1 MSLLT
6 RLFGF
11 SGSTR
16 TDDHAAVRPL
26 WAAIIAIGREPQWYA
41 AGGIADT
48 MPGRFDAIT
57 LVTALV
63 LLRMEALATPGH
75 LAARL
80 GELYVEDM
88 EGQLRQSGVGDVV
101 IGKHMGKVMGALGGR
116 IDALDQ
122 ALAHPDDAALREM
135 ITRNTT
141 LTQPNDPAHIAAQIR
156 ALAAS
161 LAALSDA
168 DLLAGAIPR

>member
-6 RLFGF
+6 RLF
-11 SGSTR
+11 SPR
-16 TDDHAAVRPL
+16 ADEHAAVRPL
-26 WAAIIAIGREPQWYA
+26 WAAIIAIGREQQWYA
-41 AGGIADT
+41 TGGIADT
-48 MPGRFDAIT
+48 MPGRFDCIT
-57 LVTALV
+57 LITALV
-63 LLRMEALATPGH
+63 LRRMATCALPGYP
-75 LAARL
+75 AARL

-88 EGQLRQSGVGDVV
+88 EGQLRQSGINDVV
-101 IGKHMGKVMGALGGR
+101 IGKHMRKVMGALGGR

-122 ALAHPDDAALREM
+122 ALAHADEAALREM

-141 LTQPNDPAHIAAQIR
+141 LALPNDPAHIAAQIR

-161 LAALSDA
+161 LAVLSDA